1 MAERIGP
8 NVLALFED
16 TMTAH
21 EAILALERSGID
33 GGEIKLVADH
43 THLGADE
50 LTQRADRE
58 LERQIAPR
66 VVLGAAVGAVV
77 GALLG
82 LIGVA
87 IWGELG
93 LGAVLGGA
101 LFASAVGGL
110 IGLFTRLGGSE
121 AWSDTLGA
129 DDSASVVAVTSND
142 HAVLERATDLLAN
155 AEGLQRIVVVG
166 AEER

>member
-16 TMTAH
+16 TTSAH

-43 THLGADE
+43 THLAADE
-50 LTQRADRE
+50 LQQRADAN
-58 LERQIAPR
+58 LERSVAPR
-66 VVLGAAVGAVV
+66 VVAGAVIGAIVGAAVALVLSAVAADVNAGVVIGA
-77 GALLG
+77 
-82 LIGVA
+82 
-87 IWGELG
+87 
-93 LGAVLGGA
+93 A

-110 IGLFTRLGGSE
+110 VGLFTKLGGSE
-121 AWSDTLGA
+121 AWSDTLAG

-142 HAVLERATDLLAN
+142 HGVLERATDLLSQAG
-155 AEGLQRIVVVG
+155 GLQRIVVVG
-166 AEER
+166 ADER